1 MSYENPEIIQYDYS
15 AFQKAFEGSFNNM
28 YSMLESKKQRKYA
41 MEQDAEDRQIKREE
55 LAETRLERAQKKR
68 LDEANL
74 HLNAEQLGQ
83 QSVAELDAL
92 AKSKE
97 TPAALGESLVITS
110 SKARDAYSQTFLDVN
125 DGRMS
130 SDAATIK
137 RRQIESNVKETAQSS
152 KIIAQGITN
161 YAQMIKDNNFS
172 KDSATLGAMSIF
184 GAITNGGIKTKFK
197 EETGETV
204 YEIQKTKV
212 SADGSTLEKD
222 GEPIELTAKQI
233 MAQGHALQM
242 KTKKDHTAFYTGL
255 QTEARGNM
263 SIVKTS
269 NKDASGKL
277 LYNTYDPDKSAE
289 WLLNNTAFQKHI
301 EENSE
306 DIWENEMD
314 KNEYWVPPGSP
325 EYAEQQAQIAAFVAE
340 RMNEIEFS
348 KSISNSKLGVA
359 NAPRPRVDNPSGTKQ
374 TQAEKKA
381 QKLAWI
387 KSFKEADGATKA
399 EMIKG
404 AMGWSNVTDQGD
416 GVFYGPNADTQK
428 VNINKLS
435 GANLD
440 AYLERIYYRQIK

>member
-28 YSMLESKKQRKYA
+28 YSMLESKKQRKYE
-41 MEQDAEDRQIKREE
+41 MEKDTEDRQLRREE
-55 LAETRLERAQKKR
+55 LAETKLERAQKKR

-74 HLNAEQLGQ
+74 HLNAEQVGQ
-83 QSVAELDAL
+83 QTVAELTAL
-92 AKSKE
+92 AKSKD
-97 TPAALGESLVITS
+97 TPAALGESLVTAG
-110 SKARDAYSQTFLDVN
+110 SKAAGAYSQTFLDAN
-125 DGRMS
+125 DGKIS
-130 SDAATIK
+130 NDEATI
-137 RRQIESNVKETAQSS
+137 RRRRIETNVGDTAQSS
-152 KIIAQGITN
+152 KIMAQGITT

-172 KDSATLGAMSIF
+172 KDAATLNAMSIF
-184 GAITNGGIKTKFK
+184 GAVAHNGVKTKFK

-204 YEIQKTKV
+204 YEIQKTKL
-212 SADGSTLEKD
+212 SDDGATWEQD

-233 MAQGHALQM
+233 MAQGHALEM
-242 KTKKDHTAFYTGL
+242 KTKKDHAAFYTGL

-289 WLLNNTAFQKHI
+289 WLLTNTAFQKHI

-314 KNEYWVPPGSP
+314 MDIYWVPPGSP
-325 EYAEQQAQIAAFVAE
+325 DYAGQQAKVAAFVAE

-348 KSISNSKLGVA
+348 KSISNSKLGVSNVPRTNS
-359 NAPRPRVDNPSGTKQ
+359 NATTKKK
-374 TQAEKKA
+374 TPAQAKQEEKN
-381 QKLAWI
+381 AWI
-387 KSFKEADGATKA
+387 AEFKAADANKKA

-404 AMGWSNVTDQGD
+404 TTGWAVVKAQPN
-416 GVFYGPNADTQK
+416 GVFTGPDAQK
-428 VNINKLS
+428 QIVNFNNLS
-435 GANLD
+435 GSNLD
-440 AYLERIYYRQIK
+440 NYLELIYNGRL

>member
-15 AFQKAFEGSFNNM
+15 SFQKAFEGTFNNI
-28 YSMLESKKQRKYA
+28 YSMLESKKQRTYA
-41 MEQDAEDRQIKREE
+41 MEQDAEDRKWKREE
-55 LAETRLERAQKKR
+55 REEAAEDRAQKKR

-125 DGRMS
+125 NGKMS

-152 KIIAQGITN
+152 KIIAQGITD

-172 KDSATLGAMSIF
+172 KDAATLGAMSIF
-184 GAITNGGIKTKFK
+184 GAITNGGVKTKFK

-314 KNEYWVPPGSP
+314 MDIYWVPPGSP
-325 EYAEQQAQIAAFVAE
+325 GYEKQQGEISAFVAK

-348 KSISNSKLGVA
+348 KSISNSKLGVS
-359 NAPRPRVDNPSGTKQ
+359 NVPRTRTNQSNKKK
-374 TQAEKKA
+374 TQAQANQEAKD
-381 QKLAWI
+381 AWI
-387 KSFKEADGATKA
+387 AEFKAADPTRKA
-399 EMIKG
+399 AMIKG
-404 AMGWSNVTDQGD
+404 TTGWAVVKAQPN
-416 GVFYGPNADTQK
+416 GVFTGPDARKQI
-428 VNINKLS
+428 VNFNQLS
-435 GANLD
+435 GSDLD
-440 AYLERIYYRQIK
+440 NYLELIYHGRL